1 MSANKKAL
9 ENRFS
14 KIRSSNTRI
23 HKVMA
28 TLMAVAV
35 IITMLCVNVAMAM
48 IDEKTSE
55 HYIIEVKKGE
65 RILDFR
71 NKPFVE
77 NDTIYFPL
85 RETFEKFGIMEN
97 KDSYVNWDNGKIDIC
112 IAWSDN
118 SDYAKEAH
126 SQFNNGNG
134 VDVITLLHYYRI
146 EIGKS
151 ELIENA
157 TKNLAGLDMSKPRTM
172 NNSPILKNGVT
183 YVPYEYIKY
192 FDVQHHFAELN
203 FTIRNKDLTELYSVP
218 YLSKNTIT
226 FETSEIS
233 EFDASDATAVLH
245 TFLKA
250 LFRTDYNTMTALCT
264 SNCVNEHFKF
274 LETPEVASVFGVHKA
289 STKSIR
295 YGYTNKENDYSK
307 EPIIVVLNCELPAY
321 SSAIGGEQEIKVF
334 FKKQADGTYLIDDFA
349 N

>member
-1 MSANKKAL
+1 
-9 ENRFS
+9 
-14 KIRSSNTRI
+14 
-23 HKVMA
+23 
-28 TLMAVAV
+28 
-35 IITMLCVNVAMAM
+35 MLCVNVAMAM

-97 KDSYVNWDNGKIDIC
+97 KNSYIDWDNSKIDIC

-172 NNSPILKNGVT
+172 NNAPILKNGVT

-218 YLSKNTIT
+218 YLSKKSVTFDTDKNRTISKT
-226 FETSEIS
+226 TDDEAHKIVQNYSIEQQMCYEIVRNCFYELQNGNIENMKQYCTENFINIAFS
-233 EFDASDATAVLH
+233 DRKFMGYTKGTVWSIKTISLYADADYTVIGSFYPDNDFTDESNSKIISAKLKRQNDN
-245 TFLKA
+245 TFLI
-250 LFRTDYNTMTALCT
+250 DN
-264 SNCVNEHFKF
+264 
-274 LETPEVASVFGVHKA
+274 
-289 STKSIR
+289 IR
-295 YGYTNKENDYSK
+295 
-307 EPIIVVLNCELPAY
+307 II
-321 SSAIGGEQEIKVF
+321 
-334 FKKQADGTYLIDDFA
+334 
-349 N
+349 